1 MRSLLMYFEAMLPP
15 PVLPQVPQQS
25 SQPIKPVLQRLSPIL
40 INYMKKDPT
49 FAQQVT
55 DNIRNYENIAKLRA
69 RHAFK

>member
-1 MRSLLMYFEAMLPP
+1 MRSLVMYFEAMLPP
-15 PVLPQVPQQS
+15 QALPLP
-25 SQPIKPVLQRLSPIL
+25 PPLPPAKPVLQRLSPIL

-49 FAQQVT
+49 FAQQVS

>member
-1 MRSLLMYFEAMLPP
+1 MRSLIMYFEAMALPP
-15 PVLPQVPQQS
+15 PPPPPPLPPS
-25 SQPIKPVLQRLSPIL
+25 RPVLQRLSPIL

>member
-1 MRSLLMYFEAMLPP
+1 MYFEAMLQA
-15 PVLPQVPQQS
+15 LPPQQIT
-25 SQPIKPVLQRLSPIL
+25 SQQVARPVLQRLSPIL

-49 FAQQVT
+49 FAQQVS